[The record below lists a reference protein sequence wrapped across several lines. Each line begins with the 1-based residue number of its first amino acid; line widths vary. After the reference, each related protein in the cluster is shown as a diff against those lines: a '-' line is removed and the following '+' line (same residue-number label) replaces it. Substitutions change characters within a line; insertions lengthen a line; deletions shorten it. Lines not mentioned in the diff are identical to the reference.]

1 MVIVDT
7 TFSRMQELVK
17 KELTIE
23 ELEQVLADMGMELDD
38 VEEDI
43 IKIEI
48 TAERIDLI
56 SAEGLARAI
65 NSYLGL
71 IKGYEDI
78 TVEKGD
84 YTHIVEPSVK
94 VIRGFTRSFVVKGL
108 SLDEDSVKTLMQVQE
123 KIHETYGR
131 KRKKVA
137 IGVYDLNLLTFPIT
151 YKAEKPEDISFVPL
165 DMESEMNGRK
175 ILEEHPKGQ
184 AYAHLLEGESLF
196 PIHRDAQGKV
206 LSMPPIINSNSLGK
220 VSATTNDLFIEC
232 TGPSSEAL
240 DSIMDIFATM
250 FADLKGKIYSVTIK
264 DGNEEIVCPS
274 FKKKEWSITVDV
286 VKNLI
291 GIDVDN
297 QKIAELLPK
306 MQYTIVETG
315 NNEIKVSVPS
325 VRTDIWHPVDIADD
339 VARAYGYNN
348 ILPQVPNLSTIG
360 GMLPMN
366 ILKEDIANFLVGFG
380 LIELNT
386 WALTNH
392 LNQYEKMNI
401 PEEPHVKL
409 GKNTQDS
416 NLSQVRSWMIPEA
429 IKTLVANR
437 SSEYPQKV
445 FELGICVLPDE
456 TKNVTAKNVDKLVCL
471 LCEDKTDFTQIK
483 QILDAVCKFMNVE
496 YNVKESKHDSFIEGR
511 MGEIMVND
519 HKIGIIGE
527 IHPQVLDN
535 WDLKMPVTALEID
548 LSMINT
554 LQ

>member
-7 TFSRMQELVK
+7 TFSRMQKLVK
-17 KELTIE
+17 KELTLE

-38 VEEDI
+38 VEQDI

-71 IKGYEDI
+71 IQGYEDVS
-78 TVEKGD
+78 VEKSD
-84 YTHIVEPSVK
+84 YEHVVEESVK
-94 VIRGFTRSFVVKGL
+94 KVRGFTRSFVVKGL
-108 SLDEDSVKTLMQVQE
+108 SLTEDSVKTLMQVQE

-137 IGVYDLNLLTFPIT
+137 IGVYDLNLLKFPIT
-151 YKAEKPEDISFVPL
+151 YKAEKPEDILFVPL
-165 DMESEMNGRK
+165 DMGQEMNGIQ
-175 ILEEHPKGQ
+175 ILKEHPKGQ
-184 AYAHLLEGESLF
+184 MYAYLLEGETLF
-196 PIHRDAQGKV
+196 PVHRDADNKV

-220 VSATTNDLFIEC
+220 VSADTKDLFVES
-232 TGPSSEAL
+232 TGPSAEAL
-240 DSIMDIFATM
+240 DHIMDIFATM
-250 FADLKGKIYSVTIK
+250 FADWNGTIFSVTIK
-264 DGNEEIVCPS
+264 DENEEVVCPS
-274 FKKKEWSITVDV
+274 FKKQEWTITAEV

-291 GIDVDN
+291 GINVTT
-297 QKIAELLPK
+297 KEIATLLPK
-306 MQYTIVETG
+306 MQYTVVRTEKD
-315 NNEIKVSVPS
+315 EIKVLVPS

-348 ILPQVPNLSTIG
+348 IIPHVPNLSTVG

-366 ILKEDIANFLVGFG
+366 ILKEDLAYFLVGFG
-380 LIELNT
+380 LIELNS

-392 LNQYEKMNI
+392 IDQYEKMNLS
-401 PEEPHVKL
+401 EEPHVKL
-409 GKNTQDS
+409 GKDTQDS

-445 FELGICVLPDE
+445 FELGICVLPDD
-456 TKNVTAKNVDKLVCL
+456 TKDVNARNVDKLVCL
-471 LCEDKTDFTQIK
+471 LCEEKTDFTQIK
-483 QILDAVCKFMNVE
+483 QILDAVCKFIGVE
-496 YNVKESKHDSFIEGR
+496 YVVKESKHNSFIEGR
-511 MGEIMVND
+511 MGDIIVNEK
-519 HKIGIIGE
+519 KIGIIGE
-527 IHPQVLDN
+527 INPQVLDN

-548 LSMINT
+548 LSIISE
-554 LQ
+554 L

>member
-7 TFSRMQELVK
+7 TFSRMKELVK

-78 TVEKGD
+78 TVEKED
-84 YTHIVEPSVK
+84 YVHIVEPSVK
-94 VIRGFTRSFVVKGL
+94 AVRGFTRSFVVKGL

-137 IGVYDLNLLTFPIT
+137 IGVYDLNLLKFPIT
-151 YKAEKPEDISFVPL
+151 YKAEKPEKISFIPL
-165 DMESEMNGRK
+165 DMDQEMNGHQ

-184 AYAHLLEGESLF
+184 AYAHLLKGESLF
-196 PIHRDAQGKV
+196 PVHRDANGKI

-220 VSATTNDLFIEC
+220 VSATTKDLFIEC
-232 TGPSSEAL
+232 TGPSGEAL
-240 DSIMDIFATM
+240 DSIIDIFATM
-250 FADLKGKIYSVTIK
+250 FADWKGKIYYVTIK
-264 DGNEEIVCPS
+264 DGNEEIICPS

-286 VKNLI
+286 VRNLI
-291 GIDVDN
+291 GIDVDA
-297 QKIAELLPK
+297 KKVSELLPK
-306 MQYTIVETG
+306 MQYAIVETG
-315 NNEIKVSVPS
+315 DNEIKVLVPS

-348 ILPQVPNLSTIG
+348 IVPQVPNLSTIG
-360 GMLPMN
+360 GMLPIN

-380 LIELNT
+380 LIELNS

-392 LNQYEKMNI
+392 IDQYEKMNLS
-401 PEEPHVKL
+401 EEPHVKL

-437 SSEYPQKV
+437 SSEYPQRV

-456 TKNVTAKNVDKLVCL
+456 TKDVNAKNVDKLVCL
-471 LCEDKTDFTQIK
+471 LCEEKTDFTQIK
-483 QILDAVCKFMNVE
+483 QILDAVCKFIGIE
-496 YNVKESKHDSFIEGR
+496 YMIKEAKHDSFIEGR
-511 MGEIMVND
+511 MGEIIVNE
-519 HKIGIIGE
+519 KTVGIIGE

-535 WDLKMPVTALEID
+535 WDLKVPVTALEID
-548 LSMINT
+548 LSMMRS

>member
-7 TFSRMQELVK
+7 TFSRMQKLVK
-17 KELTIE
+17 KELTLE

-38 VEEDI
+38 VEQDI

-71 IKGYEDI
+71 IQGYEDVS
-78 TVEKGD
+78 VEKSD
-84 YTHIVEPSVK
+84 YEHVVEESVK
-94 VIRGFTRSFVVKGL
+94 KVRGFTRSFVVKGL
-108 SLDEDSVKTLMQVQE
+108 SLTEDSVKTLMQVQE

-137 IGVYDLNLLTFPIT
+137 IGVYDLNLLKFPIT
-151 YKAEKPEDISFVPL
+151 YKAEKPEDILFVPL
-165 DMESEMNGRK
+165 DMGQEMNGIQ
-175 ILEEHPKGQ
+175 ILKEHPKGQ
-184 AYAHLLEGESLF
+184 MYAYLLEGETLF
-196 PIHRDAQGKV
+196 PVHRDADNKV

-220 VSATTNDLFIEC
+220 VSADTKDLFVES
-232 TGPSSEAL
+232 TGPSAEAL
-240 DSIMDIFATM
+240 DHIMDIFATM
-250 FADLKGKIYSVTIK
+250 FADWNGTIFSVTIK
-264 DGNEEIVCPS
+264 DENEEVVCPS
-274 FKKKEWSITVDV
+274 FKKQEWTITAEV

-291 GIDVDN
+291 GINVTT
-297 QKIAELLPK
+297 KEIATLLPK
-306 MQYTIVETG
+306 MQYTVVKTEKD
-315 NNEIKVSVPS
+315 EIQVLVPS

-348 ILPQVPNLSTIG
+348 IIPHVPNLSTVG

-366 ILKEDIANFLVGFG
+366 ILKEDLAYFLVGFG
-380 LIELNT
+380 LIELNS

-392 LNQYEKMNI
+392 IDQYEKMNLS
-401 PEEPHVKL
+401 EEPHVKL
-409 GKNTQDS
+409 GKDTQDS

-445 FELGICVLPDE
+445 FELGICVLPDD
-456 TKNVTAKNVDKLVCL
+456 TKDVNARNVDKLVCL
-471 LCEDKTDFTQIK
+471 LCEEKTDFTQIK
-483 QILDAVCKFMNVE
+483 QILDAVCKFIGVE
-496 YNVKESKHDSFIEGR
+496 YVVKESKHNSFIEGR
-511 MGEIMVND
+511 MGDIIVNEK
-519 HKIGIIGE
+519 KIGIIGE
-527 IHPQVLDN
+527 INPQVLDN

-548 LSMINT
+548 LSIISE
-554 LQ
+554 L